1 VRERLCGGRLASAAR
16 AERPRHGQPGRLPL
30 SRSEAPVPLASF
42 ETPVCL
48 LCLVRSDRLL
58 HWRQGWICSLFNYL
72 ALFFSSFCGDDSCGL
87 GSSELLVS
95 IAAVSGNPVVLRREI
110 NLRFCVRGAEFW
122 ASGKERGVVVFVSE
136 YV

>member
-1 VRERLCGGRLASAAR
+1 M
-16 AERPRHGQPGRLPL
+16 
-30 SRSEAPVPLASF
+30 
-42 ETPVCL
+42 
-48 LCLVRSDRLL
+48 
-58 HWRQGWICSLFNYL
+58 FNYL

-122 ASGKERGVVVFVSE
+122 ASGKERGVVVFGGCSADLFLACLGLCRLIFSHIILFILNMSD
-136 YV
+136 